1 MINEEIK
8 KIIKNALAEDIGEGD
23 ITSEAIFENE
33 NSTGEFII
41 KSEGI
46 ISGLEIAKEV
56 FLQLD
61 SSIKFNT
68 FVEEGSFNK
77 VNTKIATV
85 EGFVKSLLT
94 GERTALNFLQ
104 RMSGISTAAFLLQQ
118 KISHT
123 KAKIL
128 DTRKTVPGLR
138 IIDKLAFRTAELQ
151 NHRMGL
157 YDMFLIKD
165 NHISAAGSIT
175 KAIEKCRNYMKKVN
189 KKFKIEVEVKN
200 LIETEEAINSS
211 PDIIMFDNF
220 SIEELKKGVEL
231 VNNKCLTEAS
241 GGITDETIVPVAE
254 TGVDFISVGA
264 VTHSVKAIDISFN
277 LINK

>member
-1 MINEEIK
+1 MINNEIN
-8 KIIKNALAEDIGEGD
+8 IIIINSLKEDIGEGD
-23 ITSEAIFENE
+23 ITSLAIFGDEK
-33 NSTGEFII
+33 SVGEFII
-41 KSEGI
+41 KSDGI

-61 SSIKFNT
+61 SSIKFNSY
-68 FVEEGSFNK
+68 VEEGSFNK
-77 VNTKIATV
+77 VNTKIASV
-85 EGFVKSLLT
+85 EGYVKTLLT
-94 GERTALNFLQ
+94 GERTALNFMQ
-104 RMSGISTAAFLLQQ
+104 RMSGISTSAFLLQQ

-138 IIDKLAFRTAELQ
+138 IIDKLAFRSAGLQ

-165 NHISAAGSIT
+165 NHIAAAGSIT
-175 KAIEKCRNYMKKVN
+175 NAIKKCRDYMNQIN
-189 KKFKIEVEVKN
+189 KKLKIEVEVKN
-200 LIETEEAINSS
+200 LKETEEALLNY

-220 SIEELKKGVEL
+220 PIEELKKGVEK

-241 GGITDETIVPVAE
+241 GGITEETIVPVAE

-264 VTHSVKAIDISFN
+264 VTHSVKAVDISFN